1 MHKFLESYRSE
12 NRNTVSLYGLWFR
25 TWSDI
30 NMSASNTTNLFLSI
44 SNHISEHN
52 GERPCTCNYCD
63 RTFRYNSNLSVTMK
77 YTPVR
82 SYFCARDRETVSV
95 QLLWQGIR
103 LLSQTELSHD
113 NPHRRKATF
122 VHELYLSR
130 KLFWVSHGVETML
143 NDIFGSNKEECIC
156 QHIH

>member
-1 MHKFLESYRSE
+1 MLVHL
-12 NRNTVSLYGLWFR
+12 LWWGFQKQAYKLRVIWKYTQKR
-25 TWSDI
+25 T
-30 NMSASNTTNLFLSI
+30 
-44 SNHISEHN
+44 HISSRIVTQCIEILFCVF
-52 GERPCTCNYCD
+52 EKK
-63 RTFRYNSNLSVTMK
+63 NLTAKHHCVPLIDTH
-77 YTPVR
+77 R
-82 SYFCARDRETVSV
+82 GETVSV

-103 LLSQTELSHD
+103 LLSQPELSHD

-122 VHELYLSR
+122 VHELYLSC